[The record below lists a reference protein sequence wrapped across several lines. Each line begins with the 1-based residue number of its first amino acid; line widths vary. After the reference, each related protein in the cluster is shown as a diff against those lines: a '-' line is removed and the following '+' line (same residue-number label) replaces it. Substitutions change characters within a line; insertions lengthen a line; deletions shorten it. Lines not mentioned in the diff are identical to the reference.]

1 MYHISWVVKN
11 LHYIL
16 IGVIVVLVVALA
28 ISGTANKKIIRQL
41 QEQKDIERKKSRQ
54 IVDSLENIII
64 FDSITTVRR
73 VDSINSRIETLKQRY
88 EISKKEVE
96 QLQQDISIYLVS
108 SDSLRFAKF
117 KQLITEMD

>member
-1 MYHISWVVKN
+1 MKN

-28 ISGTANKKIIRQL
+28 ISGTANKKIINQL

-54 IVDSLENIII
+54 IVDSLKNIII

>member
-1 MYHISWVVKN
+1 MRN

-28 ISGTANKKIIRQL
+28 ISGTANKKIINQL

-54 IVDSLENIII
+54 IVDSLKNIII

>member
-1 MYHISWVVKN
+1 MKN

-64 FDSITTVRR
+64 LDSIILTKRL
-73 VDSINSRIETLKQRY
+73 DSINSRLQTLKRNY
-88 EISKKEVE
+88 EISKAEME
-96 QLQQDISIYLVS
+96 LLQKDISIYLVS
-108 SDSLRFAKF
+108 SDSVRFAKF
-117 KQLITEMD
+117 KQLIAEMD

>member
-1 MYHISWVVKN
+1 MKN

-28 ISGTANKKIIRQL
+28 ISGTAKKKIIKQL

-54 IVDSLENIII
+54 IVDSLKNIII

-88 EISKKEVE
+88 EISKKEE
-96 QLQQDISIYLVS
+96 ELLQQDISIYLVS